1 MESEALLEKVSEKW
15 RVWFKTCGGIC
26 GVFVMTMLVTVSAT
40 TVQLLRHSV
49 PDFELNTIRM
59 GFAFTCVCI
68 YCLAFRMLPKIDVKG
83 IKPTILYALT
93 QTTNSIVFPIS
104 VEYIPIASS
113 QCFSFAIGII
123 SGTIIFRIILKEEIN
138 FMRIVCNM
146 LAILGIFLILQPSF
160 LFQKGINLSRIT
172 HLSMEEETI
181 VDTIINNLSTYN
193 YGTREL
199 LISMSEGNGVTESI
213 RYYSSTAGIYNV
225 SSSSSSSITEVGELW
240 TTVLGYTMA
249 AATGISLTLDILVIR
264 HFQYV
269 RDNQHAVLFWTFL
282 ITTLI
287 SMLLMF
293 MFESPVLP
301 NSTENYM
308 FLLGHSVSST
318 LQWPL
323 YFLAA
328 SYVTGGTINITMSLS
343 SVFLL
348 LSQYTILKDIQPG
361 HRNWIEGIGVACVII
376 ANMLSS
382 IVELCRYGN
391 DHFDVS

>member
-1 MESEALLEKVSEKW
+1 MESESLLEGNEKNW

-40 TVQLLRHSV
+40 TVQLLRHSI

-59 GFAFTCVCI
+59 GFAFTCMCI
-68 YCLAFRMLPKIDVKG
+68 YCLTFRLLPKIDVKG

-113 QCFSFAIGII
+113 QCFSFAVGII
-123 SGTIIFRIILKEEIN
+123 SGTIIFRIILKEDID

-146 LAILGIFLILQPSF
+146 LAILGIFFIVQPSF
-160 LFQKGINLSRIT
+160 LFQTGRTLSKIT
-172 HLSMEEETI
+172 HLSMEEERADGTMI
-181 VDTIINNLSTYN
+181 SNLSTYN
-193 YGTREL
+193 CKTKV
-199 LISMSEGNGVTESI
+199 GNGVTASM
-213 RYYSSTAGIYNV
+213 RHYSSTIGTYNT
-225 SSSSSSSITEVGELW
+225 SSSSSSSMTEVDELW
-240 TTVLGYTMA
+240 TTLLGYAMA

-264 HFQYV
+264 HFEYV
-269 RDNQHAVLFWTFL
+269 RNNQHAVLFWTFL
-282 ITTLI
+282 VTTLI

-293 MFESPVLP
+293 IFESPVLP

-308 FLLGHSVSST
+308 FLSGHSVSST

-348 LSQYTILKDIQPG
+348 LSQYTILKDIHPG
-361 HRNWIEGIGVACVII
+361 HRNWIEGVGVACVIV

-382 IVELCRYGN
+382 IVELCRTGK
-391 DHFDVS
+391 DHSGVS